1 MTRLRLAALLAG
13 LVLYGFSMALMV
25 RAGLG
30 LDPWD
35 VLHQGLSRR
44 MGFTI
49 GTASAIVGV
58 VVLLGWIPLRNKPGI
73 GTVANVVVIAV
84 AVDASL
90 AVLPTP
96 TTLPV
101 RVPLMLAAVALNGIA
116 TVLYVG
122 AGLGPGP
129 RDGLTTGLATRT
141 GWSVRAVRTLIEG
154 SALAVGW
161 LLGGTV
167 GIGTVV
173 YALGIGPILQ
183 LLLWATPDRWLT
195 RSGWAPVLDARR
207 AAKARKRQPHPEPA
221 GVDTA
226 RWSGGGNLQQCGRS

>member
-1 MTRLRLAALLAG
+1 MGGMTGKWTEVSVRGSALIVGLA
-13 LVLYGFSMALMV
+13 LYGFAMAMMV

-35 VLHQGLSRR
+35 VLHQGLSAR
-44 MGFTI
+44 MGFSI

-73 GTVANVVVIAV
+73 GTVANVAVIAV
-84 AVDASL
+84 AVDAGL

-96 TTLPV
+96 TSLAV
-101 RVPLMLAAVALNGIA
+101 RIPLMLSAVLLNAFA

-129 RDGLTTGLATRT
+129 RDGLTTGLAVRT
-141 GWSVRAVRTLIEG
+141 AWSVRTVRTLIEG
-154 SALAVGW
+154 SVLAVGW

-167 GIGTVV
+167 GVGTVV
-173 YALGIGPILQ
+173 YALGIGPMLQ
-183 LLLWATPDRWLT
+183 LLLWVTPAAVLG
-195 RSGWAPVLDARR
+195 RSGWAAALRARR
-207 AAKARKRQPHPEPA
+207 PTTSGFDDEAAMAPKPA
-221 GVDTA
+221 EI
-226 RWSGGGNLQQCGRS
+226 

>member
-1 MTRLRLAALLAG
+1 MALLLG
-13 LVLYGFSMALMV
+13 LVLYGFSMAMMV

-35 VLHQGLSRR
+35 VLHQGLSRKVG
-44 MGFTI
+44 MTI
-49 GTASAIVGV
+49 GTASAVVGV
-58 VVLLGWIPLRNKPGI
+58 VVLLGWIPLRNKPGV
-73 GTVANVVVIAV
+73 GTVANVIVIAV

-96 TTLPV
+96 TSLPV
-101 RVPLMLAAVALNGIA
+101 RIPLMLAAVALNGVA

-154 SALAVGW
+154 SILIAGW

-167 GIGTVV
+167 GIGTIV
-173 YALGIGPILQ
+173 YAFGIGPMLQ
-183 LLLWATPDRWLT
+183 LILWATPDSVLAP
-195 RSGWAPVLDARR
+195 SGWAAALEARR
-207 AAKARKRQPHPEPA
+207 ERLGP
-221 GVDTA
+221 DTA
-226 RWSGGGNLQQCGRS
+226 PWSRGGTLNQCSRS

>member
-1 MTRLRLAALLAG
+1 VRPAAGTVRGTALLVG
-13 LVLYGFSMALMV
+13 LALYGFSMALMV

-35 VLHQGLSRR
+35 VLHQGLSRGTG
-44 MGFTI
+44 MTI
-49 GTASAIVGV
+49 GTASAVVGV
-58 VVLLGWIPLRNKPGI
+58 IVLLGWIPLRNKPGV
-73 GTVANVVVIAV
+73 GTVANVLVIAV

-90 AVLPTP
+90 AVLPAP
-96 TTLPV
+96 SALWV
-101 RVPLMLAAVALNGIA
+101 RIPMMLGAVALNGVA

-129 RDGLTTGLATRT
+129 RDGLTTGLAART
-141 GWSVRAVRTLIEG
+141 GRSVRLVRTLIEG
-154 SALAVGW
+154 SVLAAGW

-183 LLLWATPDRWLT
+183 LLLWATPDALLA
-195 RSGWAPVLDARR
+195 RSGWAAAVEARR
-207 AAKARKRQPHPEPA
+207 RRVAA
-221 GVDTA
+221 DTA
-226 RWSGGGNLQQCGRS
+226 RWSRGSRQLQECES